1 MGKRSLRFSILLMV
15 VGMVITILSAT
26 NIIVPKVEGFYLGLG
41 IGFFITG
48 VALIIKYILYKTN
61 KEFKDEIDTEKVDER
76 VKFIEEKS
84 WKTTGKLGILI
95 SCIFEIVLGIM
106 GKFEMLQGVGFV
118 VCLLL
123 SLYYF
128 FYFYYNKKF

>member
-1 MGKRSLRFSILLMV
+1 MSKKSLRFSI
-15 VGMVITILSAT
+15 IISILGAM
-26 NIIVPKVEGFYLGLG
+26 IIVLAILKVLVSPIEGLYMGMG
-41 IGFFITG
+41 IGLLFAG
-48 VALIIKYILYKTN
+48 VLNIIKYILYKTN

-123 SLYYF
+123 TLYCS